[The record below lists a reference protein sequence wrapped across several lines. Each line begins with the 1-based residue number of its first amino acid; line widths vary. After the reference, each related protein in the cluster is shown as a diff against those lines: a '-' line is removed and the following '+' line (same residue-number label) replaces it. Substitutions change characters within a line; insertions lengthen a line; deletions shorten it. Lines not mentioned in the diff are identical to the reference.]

1 MCRNPLP
8 AAPNKS
14 FHQAAS
20 FAIIKFVKQAS
31 VLSFRSRSRGRGI
44 SLWLFVPPAPSLP
57 RLELQRKRCPRNQV
71 ASHPRTECLQR
82 RQPSLFRPPP
92 SAIGPAQGE
101 IPLPRLRDRNDKG
114 FSIRRVCGE
123 PCGGRP
129 GADEQEAG
137 SHGSPE
143 QEPSGQ
149 LSSVASVCMP
159 VLCRP
164 SIRRYWGEE
173 RIAHLAGRRRK

>member
-1 MCRNPLP
+1 MCWSPLP

-14 FHQAAS
+14 FHQPAS

-31 VLSFRSRSRGRGI
+31 VLSFRAQRGI

-57 RLELQRKRCPRNQV
+57 RLELQRKRCPKNQV
-71 ASHPRTECLQR
+71 ASYPRTECLQR

-101 IPLPRLRDRNDKG
+101 IPRCARNDMG
-114 FSIRRVCGE
+114 FSIWRVCGE

-129 GADEQEAG
+129 GADEQEAS

-143 QEPSGQ
+143 QEPSDQ
-149 LSSVASVCMP
+149 LASVASTCML
-159 VLCRP
+159 VLFGR
-164 SIRRYWGEE
+164 WTQELLVAENAKQLWQEEGENSE
-173 RIAHLAGRRRK
+173 S